1 MGLTRCAACDHAV
14 TAQLTHGL
22 TAGAAFSGRDEAVL
36 VGIELSEA
44 PLGAGLDIGDH
55 DRAPGL
61 SPDHGV
67 MAANPAAVTM
77 HPTRAAVGAGI
88 ARGLTGGVKLAAAD
102 GAVIIG
108 VETVKAGVGA
118 AGPAGLQGCAALIG
132 RDRTIPIGICGRQ
145 ALKAL
150 ADELGLAEAA
160 IAIGIGT
167 HGAGRSLLGGRS
179 TGRGQQKRGEAAG
192 E

>member
-1 MGLTRCAACDHAV
+1 MPTTWPSATRSAPSC
-14 TAQLTHGL
+14 T
-22 TAGAAFSGRDEAVL
+22 SGSRPTW
-36 VGIELSEA
+36 SA
-44 PLGAGLDIGDH
+44 PRGS
-55 DRAPGL
+55 RPRC
-61 SPDHGV
+61 SPS
-67 MAANPAAVTM
+67 
-77 HPTRAAVGAGI
+77 TRSVGAGI
-88 ARGLTGGVKLAAAD
+88 ARGLTRGVKLAAAD

-118 AGPAGLQGCAALIG
+118 AGPAGLQGGAALIG
-132 RDRTIPIGICGRQ
+132 RDRTFPIGICGRQ

>member
-1 MGLTRCAACDHAV
+1 VTCADGLAP
-14 TAQLTHGL
+14 AQAEGSSVQPRPHPFHDSLPQRVFLGKV
-22 TAGAAFSGRDEAVL
+22 AKQGALRQIHVPSDDRSGDIT
-36 VGIELSEA
+36 GI
-44 PLGAGLDIGDH
+44 LGASQRNCRLN
-55 DRAPGL
+55 
-61 SPDHGV
+61 S
-67 MAANPAAVTM
+67 
-77 HPTRAAVGAGI
+77 
-88 ARGLTGGVKLAAAD
+88 D
-102 GAVIIG
+102 G
-108 VETVKAGVGA
+108 
-118 AGPAGLQGCAALIG
+118 AALIG